1 MTDADLPPMVKA
13 TMIAPVT
20 LAVTCPACGAEE
32 DIDAL
37 TGLEER
43 DDGSFMPTYSAV
55 IPCDC
60 GVLIEV
66 SSIVVEFKR

>member
-1 MTDADLPPMVKA
+1 MTDADLPPMLKA
-13 TMIAPVT
+13 TAIAPVT

-37 TGLEER
+37 TGLEECR
-43 DDGSFMPTYSAV
+43 DGSFMPAESAI

-66 SSIVVEFKR
+66 PSIVVEFKR